1 MKLISSHFTKI
12 RGSKWCR
19 FRILDYYKKY
29 AIPLLFQAKKAILMY
44 DGYLKKL
51 NYKAKEATHKQ
62 YQLLKSY
69 AKSKGLSPYYL
80 IYAID

>member
-1 MKLISSHFTKI
+1 M
-12 RGSKWCR
+12 
-19 FRILDYYKKY
+19 
-29 AIPLLFQAKKAILMY
+29 LFQAKKAILMY